1 MLGEDK
7 KMVTEISGASI
18 ASQLQSAVKT
28 PETGSR
34 PVASTAQSAEPKSE
48 PSKPAELELE
58 FDLEIVERAAAT
70 VASFIESV
78 STSVR
83 VAFDEQIDTPIFTV
97 VDAETSEVIRQIP
110 SEDLVAI
117 ARFLETHDV
126 DPVGSKALA
135 GVLISAE
142 G

>member
-1 MLGEDK
+1 
-7 KMVTEISGASI
+7 MVTEISGASI
-18 ASQLQSAVKT
+18 ASQVQSAIKT
-28 PETGSR
+28 TEAAPKPAVNSVSA
-34 PVASTAQSAEPKSE
+34 PATADV
-48 PSKPAELELE
+48 SKPAELDLK
-58 FDLEIVERAAAT
+58 FDLEVVERAAAT

-97 VDAETSEVIRQIP
+97 VDSETSEVIRQIP

-117 ARFLETHDV
+117 ARFLESHDV

>member
-1 MLGEDK
+1 
-7 KMVTEISGASI
+7 MVTEIGGASI
-18 ASQLQSAVKT
+18 TSQIQSVVKAADVA
-28 PETGSR
+28 PK
-34 PVASTAQSAEPKSE
+34 PVSVSAEPTAE
-48 PSKPAELELE
+48 ASKPAELELE
-58 FDLEIVERAAAT
+58 FDLEVVERAAAT

-97 VDAETSEVIRQIP
+97 IDSETSEVIRQIP

>member
-1 MLGEDK
+1 
-7 KMVTEISGASI
+7 MVTEINGASI
-18 ASQLQSAVKT
+18 ASQIQSVTKT
-28 PETGSR
+28 PEMASR
-34 PVASTAQSAEPKSE
+34 PVANTAESAEPKAE

-58 FDLEIVERAAAT
+58 FDLEVVERAAAT

-97 VDAETSEVIRQIP
+97 VDSETSEVIHQIP

>member
-1 MLGEDK
+1 
-7 KMVTEISGASI
+7 MVTEIGGASI
-18 ASQLQSAVKT
+18 ASQIQSAIRAT
-28 PETGSR
+28 ETVPKPAVS
-34 PVASTAQSAEPKSE
+34 PVNVEAEA
-48 PSKPAELELE
+48 SKPAELELE
-58 FDLEIVERAAAT
+58 FDLEVVERAAAT

-97 VDAETSEVIRQIP
+97 VDSETSEVIRQIP

>member
-1 MLGEDK
+1 
-7 KMVTEISGASI
+7 MVTEIGGSSI
-18 ASQLQSAVKT
+18 TAQIQSAI
-28 PETGSR
+28 GSTQAV
-34 PVASTAQSAEPKSE
+34 PKPDEGGADISAAKAVA
-48 PSKPAELELE
+48 SKPAELELE
-58 FDLEIVERAAAT
+58 FDLDVVERAAET
-70 VASFIESV
+70 VADFIENV
-78 STSVR
+78 STSVK
-83 VAFDEQIDTPIFTV
+83 VAFDPQIDTPIFTV

>member
-1 MLGEDK
+1 
-7 KMVTEISGASI
+7 MVTEISGASI
-18 ASQLQSAVKT
+18 ASQVQSAIKT
-28 PETGSR
+28 TEAAAKPAVNSVSA
-34 PVASTAQSAEPKSE
+34 PATADV
-48 PSKPAELELE
+48 SKPAELDLK
-58 FDLEIVERAAAT
+58 FDLEVVERAAAT

-97 VDAETSEVIRQIP
+97 VDSETSEVIRQIP

-117 ARFLETHDV
+117 ARFLESHDV

>member
-1 MLGEDK
+1 
-7 KMVTEISGASI
+7 MVTEIGGASI
-18 ASQLQSAVKT
+18 ASQIQSAIRMT
-28 PETGSR
+28 ETAPK
-34 PVASTAQSAEPKSE
+34 PVATPVNVEPKAE
-48 PSKPAELELE
+48 ASKPAELDLQ
-58 FDLEIVERAAAT
+58 FDHDVVERAAAT

-83 VAFDEQIDTPIFTV
+83 VAFDEQIDSPILTV

>member
-1 MLGEDK
+1 
-7 KMVTEISGASI
+7 MVTEIGGASLV
-18 ASQLQSAVKT
+18 SQLQLASKAGEAQGRSVSSSLSVDEKL
-28 PETGSR
+28 ETSR
-34 PVASTAQSAEPKSE
+34 PS
-48 PSKPAELELE
+48 ELELD
-58 FDLEIVERAAAT
+58 FDLEVVERAAET
-70 VASFIESV
+70 VASFIENV

-83 VAFDEQIDTPIFTV
+83 VAFDQQIDTPIFTV

-126 DPVGSKALA
+126 DPVGSEALA

>member
-1 MLGEDK
+1 
-7 KMVTEISGASI
+7 MVTEISGASI
-18 ASQLQSAVKT
+18 ASQVQSAIKT
-28 PETGSR
+28 SEAAAKP
-34 PVASTAQSAEPKSE
+34 ASTGVSAAPKADV
-48 PSKPAELELE
+48 SKPAELDLK
-58 FDLEIVERAAAT
+58 FDLEVVERAAAT

-97 VDAETSEVIRQIP
+97 VDSETSEVIRQIP

-117 ARFLETHDV
+117 ARFLESHDV

>member
-1 MLGEDK
+1 
-7 KMVTEISGASI
+7 MVTEISGASI
-18 ASQLQSAVKT
+18 ASQIQSAVRASDVAPKRGTHAVDGT
-28 PETGSR
+28 PK
-34 PVASTAQSAEPKSE
+34 AE
-48 PSKPAELELE
+48 PSKPAELELK
-58 FDLEIVERAAAT
+58 FDLEVIERAAAT

>member
-1 MLGEDK
+1 
-7 KMVTEISGASI
+7 MVTEISGASI
-18 ASQLQSAVKT
+18 ASQIQSAIKT
-28 PETGSR
+28 PEMGSR
-34 PVASTAQSAEPKSE
+34 PVANTAQATESKAE

-58 FDLEIVERAAAT
+58 FDLEVVERAAAT

-97 VDAETSEVIRQIP
+97 VDSETSEVIRQIP

-142 G
+142 S

>member
-1 MLGEDK
+1 
-7 KMVTEISGASI
+7 MVTEIGGASI
-18 ASQLQSAVKT
+18 ASQVQSAV
-28 PETGSR
+28 R
-34 PVASTAQSAEPKSE
+34 STAAVPKPAAEPTPKAE
-48 PSKPAELELE
+48 VSKPAEQELE

-83 VAFDEQIDTPIFTV
+83 VAFDEQIDSPIFTV

-117 ARFLETHDV
+117 ARFLESQDV

-142 G
+142 S

>member
-1 MLGEDK
+1 
-7 KMVTEISGASI
+7 MVTEISGASI
-18 ASQLQSAVKT
+18 ASLIQSAVRTTEAAPKPAAT
-28 PETGSR
+28 QVE
-34 PVASTAQSAEPKSE
+34 AEPRAE
-48 PSKPAELELE
+48 VSKPAELDLQ
-58 FDLEIVERAAAT
+58 FDHDVVERAAAT

-97 VDAETSEVIRQIP
+97 VDSETSEVIRQIP

-126 DPVGSKALA
+126 DPVGSKVLA

-142 G
+142 S

>member
-1 MLGEDK
+1 
-7 KMVTEISGASI
+7 MVTEIGGASI
-18 ASQLQSAVKT
+18 ASQIQSAIKST
-28 PETGSR
+28 D
-34 PVASTAQSAEPKSE
+34 ASVPARTASVDNEPKAE
-48 PSKPAELELE
+48 ASKPAELDLQ
-58 FDLEIVERAAAT
+58 FDHDVVERAAAT

-78 STSVR
+78 PTSVR
-83 VAFDEQIDTPIFTV
+83 VAFDEQIDSPILTV
-97 VDAETSEVIRQIP
+97 VDAETAEVIRQIP

>member
-1 MLGEDK
+1 
-7 KMVTEISGASI
+7 MVTEIGGASI
-18 ASQLQSAVKT
+18 TSQIQSAIRTTEAAPKT
-28 PETGSR
+28 AAT
-34 PVASTAQSAEPKSE
+34 PVNVEPKAE
-48 PSKPAELELE
+48 ASKPAELELK
-58 FDLEIVERAAAT
+58 FDHDVVERAAAT

-97 VDAETSEVIRQIP
+97 VDSETSEVIRQIP

>member
-1 MLGEDK
+1 
-7 KMVTEISGASI
+7 MVTEIGGASI
-18 ASQLQSAVKT
+18 ASQ
-28 PETGSR
+28 
-34 PVASTAQSAEPKSE
+34 AQSATRPSETATKPAVTAVEGKPKVE
-48 PSKPAELELE
+48 ASKPAELELE
-58 FDLEIVERAAAT
+58 FDLEVVERAAAT

-83 VAFDEQIDTPIFTV
+83 VAFDEQIDSPIFTV

-117 ARFLETHDV
+117 ARFLESQDV

>member
-1 MLGEDK
+1 
-7 KMVTEISGASI
+7 MVTEISGASI
-18 ASQLQSAVKT
+18 ASHIQSAVRAT
-28 PETGSR
+28 E
-34 PVASTAQSAEPKSE
+34 VAPKRTAQAAEAPAGE
-48 PSKPAELELE
+48 PSRPAELELK
-58 FDLEIVERAAAT
+58 FDLEVVERAAAT

-97 VDAETSEVIRQIP
+97 VDSETSEVIRQIP

-126 DPVGSKALA
+126 DPVGSQALA

>member
-1 MLGEDK
+1 
-7 KMVTEISGASI
+7 MVTEIGGASI
-18 ASQLQSAVKT
+18 ASQIQSAIKMTETT
-28 PETGSR
+28 PKPAAT
-34 PVASTAQSAEPKSE
+34 PVNVEPKAE
-48 PSKPAELELE
+48 ASKPAELDLQ
-58 FDLEIVERAAAT
+58 FDHDVVERAAAT

-83 VAFDEQIDTPIFTV
+83 VAFDEQIDTPILTV
-97 VDAETSEVIRQIP
+97 VDAETAEVIRQIP

>member
-1 MLGEDK
+1 
-7 KMVTEISGASI
+7 MVTEIGGAPI
-18 ASQLQSAVKT
+18 ASQIQSAIKMTETAPKPAAT
-28 PETGSR
+28 P
-34 PVASTAQSAEPKSE
+34 VNVEPKAE
-48 PSKPAELELE
+48 ASKPAELDLQ
-58 FDLEIVERAAAT
+58 FDHDVVERAAAT

-83 VAFDEQIDTPIFTV
+83 VAFDEQIDTPILTV
-97 VDAETSEVIRQIP
+97 VDAETAEVIRQIP

>member
-1 MLGEDK
+1 
-7 KMVTEISGASI
+7 MVTEIGGSSLLSQFQAVARTEEVPEGKMSSPAPVGNVVEAS
-18 ASQLQSAVKT
+18 
-28 PETGSR
+28 R
-34 PVASTAQSAEPKSE
+34 
-48 PSKPAELELE
+48 PAELELD
-58 FDLEIVERAAAT
+58 FDLEVVERAAET
-70 VASFIESV
+70 VANFIENV

-83 VAFDEQIDTPIFTV
+83 VAFDQQIDTPIFTV

-126 DPVGSKALA
+126 DPIGSKALA
-135 GVLISAE
+135 GVLISTE

>member
-1 MLGEDK
+1 
-7 KMVTEISGASI
+7 MVTEISGASL
-18 ASQLQSAVKT
+18 ASQIQSAIRTTDAAPKPGANAVD
-28 PETGSR
+28 
-34 PVASTAQSAEPKSE
+34 VAPKAEA
-48 PSKPAELELE
+48 SKPAELELK
-58 FDLEIVERAAAT
+58 FDLEVVERAAAT

-97 VDAETSEVIRQIP
+97 VDAETAEVIRQIP

-126 DPVGSKALA
+126 NPVGSKALA
-135 GVLISAE
+135 GVLISAM

>member
-1 MLGEDK
+1 
-7 KMVTEISGASI
+7 MVTEIGGASI
-18 ASQLQSAVKT
+18 ASQVQPAIRPNETATKPAV
-28 PETGSR
+28 
-34 PVASTAQSAEPKSE
+34 TAVEAKPKAEV
-48 PSKPAELELE
+48 SKPAELELE
-58 FDLEIVERAAAT
+58 FDLEVVERAAAT

-83 VAFDEQIDTPIFTV
+83 VAFDEQIDSPIFTV

-117 ARFLETHDV
+117 ARFLESQDV

>member
-1 MLGEDK
+1 
-7 KMVTEISGASI
+7 MVTEIGGASI
-18 ASQLQSAVKT
+18 ASQVQSAIRATEAAPKPAAT
-28 PETGSR
+28 PVNAE
-34 PVASTAQSAEPKSE
+34 PSAEASR
-48 PSKPAELELE
+48 PAELELE
-58 FDLEIVERAAAT
+58 FDLEVVERAAAT

-83 VAFDEQIDTPIFTV
+83 VAFDEQIDAPIFTV

-126 DPVGSKALA
+126 DPVGSEALA

>member
-1 MLGEDK
+1 
-7 KMVTEISGASI
+7 MVTEIGGASI
-18 ASQLQSAVKT
+18 ASQIQSAIRTTEAAPKPAAT
-28 PETGSR
+28 P
-34 PVASTAQSAEPKSE
+34 VNAEPKAE
-48 PSKPAELELE
+48 ASKPAELDLQ
-58 FDLEIVERAAAT
+58 FDHDVVERAAAT

-83 VAFDEQIDTPIFTV
+83 VAFDEQIDSPIFTV
-97 VDAETSEVIRQIP
+97 VDAETAEVIRQIP

-126 DPVGSKALA
+126 DPVGSEALA

>member
-1 MLGEDK
+1 
-7 KMVTEISGASI
+7 MVTEISGASI
-18 ASQLQSAVKT
+18 ASQIQSAIKR
-28 PETGSR
+28 PEMASR
-34 PVASTAQSAEPKSE
+34 PVANTAQSAEPKAE

-58 FDLEIVERAAAT
+58 FDLEVVERAAAT

-83 VAFDEQIDTPIFTV
+83 VAFDEQIDTPIVTV

>member
-1 MLGEDK
+1 
-7 KMVTEISGASI
+7 MVTEIGGASI
-18 ASQLQSAVKT
+18 ASQVQSAT
-28 PETGSR
+28 RPSETA
-34 PVASTAQSAEPKSE
+34 PKPAVTAVEGKPKVE
-48 PSKPAELELE
+48 ASKPAELELE
-58 FDLEIVERAAAT
+58 FDLEVVERAAAT

-83 VAFDEQIDTPIFTV
+83 VAFDEQIDSPIFTV

-117 ARFLETHDV
+117 ARFLESQDV

>member
-1 MLGEDK
+1 
-7 KMVTEISGASI
+7 MVTEIGGASI
-18 ASQLQSAVKT
+18 ASQVQSAIR
-28 PETGSR
+28 PNETAAKPAATSVEGKSK
-34 PVASTAQSAEPKSE
+34 AEV
-48 PSKPAELELE
+48 SKPAELELE
-58 FDLEIVERAAAT
+58 FDLEVVERAAAT

-83 VAFDEQIDTPIFTV
+83 VAFDEQIDSPIFTV

-117 ARFLETHDV
+117 ARFLESQDV

>member
-1 MLGEDK
+1 
-7 KMVTEISGASI
+7 MVTEISGASI
-18 ASQLQSAVKT
+18 ASHIQSAVRAT
-28 PETGSR
+28 D
-34 PVASTAQSAEPKSE
+34 VAPKRAAQVVEGAPAAE
-48 PSKPAELELE
+48 PSKPAELELK
-58 FDLEIVERAAAT
+58 FDLEVVERAAAT

-97 VDAETSEVIRQIP
+97 VDSETSEVIRQIP

-126 DPVGSKALA
+126 NPVGSKALA